1 MENIKNPIIRYLLA
15 ILLFIGL
22 LTLDQTS
29 TMLIALGPTISSNQT
44 FVYMIATLL
53 LLTTVGISYY
63 LARKQGWMKPI
74 TQTITKDNWKFILG
88 MFALTYLLKLLSGVI
103 LQLFGVNVAPE
114 NQQAIESL
122 MKQIPTWYMGLMIL
136 VLAPMVEEFICRALI
151 FKTIKNKKIAFVVA
165 MLVFA
170 LLHVSGQ
177 FDLTTLDRVFMSAA
191 LTYTY
196 YRHENL
202 NESIAVHFL
211 NNLIGFV
218 ALLVM

>member
-22 LTLDQTS
+22 LTLDQNS
-29 TMLIALGPTISSNQT
+29 TVLIALGPTISSNQT
-44 FVYMIATLL
+44 FVYIIATLL

-122 MKQIPTWYMGLMIL
+122 MKQIPTWYMGLMTL
-136 VLAPMVEEFICRALI
+136 VLALI

-177 FDLTTLDRVFMSAA
+177 FDLSFIVYLSMSAA